1 MDSPVSDEN
10 NHFHLAHKGV
20 VFVLSGKSGKIAIA
34 AAIFPS
40 EKEVLHKGRREH
52 SG

>member
-10 NHFHLAHKGV
+10 NHKGM